1 MRNIMI
7 ITSDDLLFRS
17 FRDLKYK
24 VIEGE
29 SNVWIENDQ
38 GDFIELV
45 RNDQLLDYYDDDE
58 IKKIRGLIDGE
69 LIFYMVNFKNI
80 NFLKKILA
88 EVAGKDNVVIDND
101 FDFIIRGSDFVE
113 ICKKNPDWDWAVN
126 S

>member
-7 ITSDDLLFRS
+7 ITSDDLLSRS

-45 RNDQLLDYYDDDE
+45 RNDQLFDYYDDDE

-101 FDFIIRGSDFVE
+101 FDLIIRGSDFVE

>member
-1 MRNIMI
+1 MI

-17 FRDLKYK
+17 FRDLQYK

-101 FDFIIRGSDFVE
+101 FDLIIRGSDFVE
-113 ICKKNPDWDWAVN
+113 ICKKKPDWDWAVN

>member
-29 SNVWIENDQ
+29 SNLWIENDQ

-101 FDFIIRGSDFVE
+101 FDLIIRGSDFVE
-113 ICKKNPDWDWAVN
+113 ICKKKPDWDWAVN

>member
-7 ITSDDLLFRS
+7 ITSDELLFRS

-88 EVAGKDNVVIDND
+88 EVAGKHNVVIDND
-101 FDFIIRGSDFVE
+101 FDLIIRGSDFVE
-113 ICKKNPDWDWAVN
+113 ICKKKPDWDWAVN

>member
-1 MRNIMI
+1 MI

-101 FDFIIRGSDFVE
+101 FDLIIRGSDFVE
-113 ICKKNPDWDWAVN
+113 ICKKKPDWDWAVN

>member
-7 ITSDDLLFRS
+7 ITSGDLLFRS

-101 FDFIIRGSDFVE
+101 FDLIIRGSDFVE
-113 ICKKNPDWDWAVN
+113 ICKKKPDWDWAVN

>member
-1 MRNIMI
+1 MI
-7 ITSDDLLFRS
+7 ITADDLLFRS

-101 FDFIIRGSDFVE
+101 FDLIIRGGDFVE

>member
-1 MRNIMI
+1 MI

-80 NFLKKILA
+80 NFLKKILT

-101 FDFIIRGSDFVE
+101 FDLIIRGSDFVE

>member
-1 MRNIMI
+1 MI

-101 FDFIIRGSDFVE
+101 FDLIIRGSDFVE

>member
-17 FRDLKYK
+17 FRYLKYK

-29 SNVWIENDQ
+29 SNAWIENDQ

-101 FDFIIRGSDFVE
+101 FDLIIRGSDFVE

>member
-101 FDFIIRGSDFVE
+101 FDLIIRGSDFVE
-113 ICKKNPDWDWAVN
+113 ICKKKPDWDWAVN

>member
-1 MRNIMI
+1 MI

-29 SNVWIENDQ
+29 SNAWIENDQ

-101 FDFIIRGSDFVE
+101 FDLIIRGSDFVE

>member
-7 ITSDDLLFRS
+7 ITSDDLLSRS

-38 GDFIELV
+38 GNFIELV
-45 RNDQLLDYYDDDE
+45 RNDQLFDYYDDDE

-101 FDFIIRGSDFVE
+101 FDLIIRGSDFVE

>member
-1 MRNIMI
+1 MI

-45 RNDQLLDYYDDDE
+45 RNDQLFDYYDDDE

-101 FDFIIRGSDFVE
+101 FDLIIRGSDFVE
-113 ICKKNPDWDWAVN
+113 ICKKKPDWDWAVN

>member
-101 FDFIIRGSDFVE
+101 FDLIIRGSDFVE

>member
-1 MRNIMI
+1 MI

-58 IKKIRGLIDGE
+58 IKKIRGLIDGG

-101 FDFIIRGSDFVE
+101 FDLIIRGSDFVE

>member
-1 MRNIMI
+1 MI

-29 SNVWIENDQ
+29 SNAWIENDQ

-80 NFLKKILA
+80 NFL
-88 EVAGKDNVVIDND
+88 
-101 FDFIIRGSDFVE
+101 
-113 ICKKNPDWDWAVN
+113 
-126 S
+126 

>member
-29 SNVWIENDQ
+29 SNAWIENDQ

-101 FDFIIRGSDFVE
+101 FDLIIRGSDFVE

>member
-45 RNDQLLDYYDDDE
+45 RNDQLFDYYDDDE

-101 FDFIIRGSDFVE
+101 FDLIIRGSDFVE
-113 ICKKNPDWDWAVN
+113 ICKKKPDWDWAVN

>member
-1 MRNIMI
+1 MI
-7 ITSDDLLFRS
+7 ITADDLLFRS

-58 IKKIRGLIDGE
+58 IKKIRWLIDGE

-101 FDFIIRGSDFVE
+101 FDLIIRGGDFVE

>member
-7 ITSDDLLFRS
+7 ITSDDLLSRS
-17 FRDLKYK
+17 YRDLKYK

-101 FDFIIRGSDFVE
+101 FDLIIRGSDFVE

>member
-7 ITSDDLLFRS
+7 ITADDLLFRS

-101 FDFIIRGSDFVE
+101 FDLIIRGGDFVE

>member
-17 FRDLKYK
+17 FLDLKYK

-101 FDFIIRGSDFVE
+101 FDLIIRGSDFVE